1 MFITVLAN
9 LSVMQKNT
17 VLTGLAVILGII
29 STPIVAQPMFANE
42 SMPMAI
48 KQNSQVEAKKIKEAQ
63 AYNDRGVTLAEQG
76 KFDSAI
82 AAFNQAIA
90 IYPTFEN
97 AHNNLGL
104 ALSSQN
110 QFAQAVIAFKQA
122 LAINPQNEET
132 YNNLG
137 IALGSQGNFTAAIT
151 VFNTAVQINPNE
163 PTSHHNLGVA
173 FWSQGK
179 VAEAIASLQTAKK
192 LYASQNQPEGVQ
204 QVEAIIQQVRSR

>member
-1 MFITVLAN
+1 
-9 LSVMQKNT
+9 MQKNT
-17 VLTGLAVILGII
+17 VAVILSIM
-29 STPIVAQPMFANE
+29 STAILAPPMFAAE
-42 SMPMAI
+42 FVPVAI
-48 KQNSQVEAKKIKEAQ
+48 KQASPPQAKKIQAAQ

-76 KFDSAI
+76 KFKSAI
-82 AAFNQAIA
+82 AAFNQAIK

-110 QFAQAVIAFKQA
+110 QFAEAEAAFKQA

-137 IALGSQGNFTAAIT
+137 IALGSQGNFTEAIS
-151 VFNTAVQINPNE
+151 VFNQAVQINPNE
-163 PTSHHNLGVA
+163 PVSYQNLGVA

-179 VAEAIASLQTAKK
+179 VPEAVASLQRAKK
-192 LYASQNQPEGVQ
+192 LYASQNRQQEVQ
-204 QVEAIIQQVRSR
+204 HIEKIIQQVRSR

>member
-1 MFITVLAN
+1 
-9 LSVMQKNT
+9 MQKNT
-17 VLTGLAVILGII
+17 IAAILGIV
-29 STPIVAQPMFANE
+29 STAILAQPSFAYE
-42 SMPMAI
+42 PMPVAV
-48 KQNSQVEAKKIKEAQ
+48 KQISQPGDKKIQQAQ
-63 AYNDRGVTLAEQG
+63 VYNDRGVTLAEQG
-76 KFDSAI
+76 KFKSAI

-110 QFAQAVIAFKQA
+110 QFAEAVAAFKHA

-137 IALGSQGNFTAAIT
+137 IALGSQGNFIEAIT
-151 VFNTAVQINPNE
+151 VFNIAVQINPNE
-163 PTSHHNLGVA
+163 PVSHQNLGVA

-179 VAEAIASLQTAKK
+179 VPEAIASLQRAKK
-192 LYASQNQPEGVQ
+192 LYAAQNQPEGVQ
-204 QVEAIIQQVRSR
+204 QVEMIIQQMRSR

>member
-1 MFITVLAN
+1 MFVTVLAN
-9 LSVMQKNT
+9 LFIMQKNT
-17 VLTGLAVILGII
+17 VRTGLAVILGMI
-29 STPIVAQPMFANE
+29 SINILAQPMFATE
-42 SMPMAI
+42 PVSGAI
-48 KQNSQVEAKKIKEAQ
+48 KQTSPPETKKIQAAQ
-63 AYNDRGVTLAEQG
+63 VYNDRGVTLAEQG
-76 KFDSAI
+76 KFEQAI

-110 QFAQAVIAFKQA
+110 QFAEAEAAFKQA

-137 IALGSQGNFTAAIT
+137 IALGSQGNFSEAIT
-151 VFNTAVQINPNE
+151 VFNLAILINPTQ
-163 PTSHHNLGVA
+163 PTSHQNLGIA

-179 VAEAIASLQTAKK
+179 VPEAIASLQTAKK
-192 LYASQNQPEGVQ
+192 LYASQINPK
-204 QVEAIIQQVRSR
+204 AYNR

>member
-1 MFITVLAN
+1 
-9 LSVMQKNT
+9 MQTNT
-17 VLTGLAVILGII
+17 VRTGLAVVLSII
-29 STPIVAQPMFANE
+29 STAILAPPMFANE
-42 SMPMAI
+42 LIPMAI
-48 KQNSQVEAKKIKEAQ
+48 KQTAQPEAKKIQTAQ

-76 KFDSAI
+76 KFAEAI

-110 QFAQAVIAFKQA
+110 QFAEAEAAFKEA

-137 IALGSQGNFTAAIT
+137 IALGSQGNFTEAVT
-151 VFNTAVQINPNE
+151 VFNTAIQINPSE
-163 PTSHHNLGVA
+163 PTSHQNLGVA

-179 VAEAIASLQTAKK
+179 VTEAIASLQTAKK

-204 QVEAIIQQVRSR
+204 QVEEIIQQVRSR